1 MVNLYVYNSNAA
13 NVGVGVNPPLS
24 KFHLAGNMLVNNINP
39 IIQFQQDGVEKG
51 FIQLSSD
58 NIRLGT
64 NSSNTGG
71 KVVFRTS
78 GTDHVVVD
86 SLGQVGIG
94 TTTPGRKLHVRSG
107 SIYVQDNRTNEN
119 PQVIFD
125 IPGVD
130 FKEGG
135 LQFQRSGDTL
145 AAIHYVANPNT
156 ANYIKIASSNSGKGN
171 DLVVN
176 SNGYTGLSVLDPQ
189 VRLHVRD
196 NSNDELIRMDGISPT
211 IKLRKR
217 IGTLGF
223 FYDDIGFLQT
233 VENDIRI
240 GTYSSNTGGKFIVR
254 TGGDDRVFVT
264 ESGNVGINTSLPS
277 AKLQVHASSGGENL
291 RIYAPTGGLIQ
302 FTSGIV
308 TSQLLKGFL
317 DVEGNDFRI
326 GTNSAN
332 NNGNFIVRVNGTNRV
347 IVDPIGTVNMPAGI
361 DAGLASNGLLMLG
374 DVGSS
379 NIVMD
384 NNEIIARNNGGTST
398 LILQNDGGSVRIGN
412 VSVPSGYKFA
422 VNGRMICE
430 ELKVKVASTGW
441 PDYVF
446 DDKYK
451 LPSLDELKNF
461 IAENKHLPNIPSAAE
476 VEKNGLE
483 IGDMQKR
490 MMEKIEELTLYILQQ
505 QKEIEELKARI
516 DKK

>member
-1 MVNLYVYNSNAA
+1 M
-13 NVGVGVNPPLS
+13 
-24 KFHLAGNMLVNNINP
+24 
-39 IIQFQQDGVEKG
+39 
-51 FIQLSSD
+51 
-58 NIRLGT
+58 
-64 NSSNTGG
+64 
-71 KVVFRTS
+71 
-78 GTDHVVVD
+78 
-86 SLGQVGIG
+86 
-94 TTTPGRKLHVRSG
+94 
-107 SIYVQDNRTNEN
+107 
-119 PQVIFD
+119 
-125 IPGVD
+125 
-130 FKEGG
+130 
-135 LQFQRSGDTL
+135 
-145 AAIHYVANPNT
+145 
-156 ANYIKIASSNSGKGN
+156 
-171 DLVVN
+171 
-176 SNGYTGLSVLDPQ
+176 
-189 VRLHVRD
+189 
-196 NSNDELIRMDGISPT
+196 
-211 IKLRKR
+211 
-217 IGTLGF
+217 
-223 FYDDIGFLQT
+223 
-233 VENDIRI
+233 
-240 GTYSSNTGGKFIVR
+240 
-254 TGGDDRVFVT
+254 
-264 ESGNVGINTSLPS
+264 
-277 AKLQVHASSGGENL
+277 
-291 RIYAPTGGLIQ
+291 
-302 FTSGIV
+302 
-308 TSQLLKGFL
+308 
-317 DVEGNDFRI
+317 EGNDFRI

-430 ELKVKVASTGW
+430 ELKVKLASTGW